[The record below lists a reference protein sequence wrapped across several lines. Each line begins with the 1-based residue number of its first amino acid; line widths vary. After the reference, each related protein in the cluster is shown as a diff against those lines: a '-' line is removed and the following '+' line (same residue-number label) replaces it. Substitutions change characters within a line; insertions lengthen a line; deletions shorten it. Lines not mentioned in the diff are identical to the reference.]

1 MKTVFII
8 VSNVYSFAYGLFP
21 LRKLE
26 HIPEEQNR
34 HEQSVSAS
42 GNQKQEQGM
51 LQELIK
57 SNILINRQA
66 GQSTRNCCDVYGSII
81 AYSLKYWNNHNLTI
95 FSLSKLESYKT
106 EFSKGS

>member
-42 GNQKQEQGM
+42 GNQKQEQGL

-81 AYSLKYWNNHNLTI
+81 AYSLKY
-95 FSLSKLESYKT
+95 
-106 EFSKGS
+106 